1 MPVERY
7 LTIER
12 RMAVP
17 RAAVWRAWRDY
28 ATEWFC
34 PPPWKAPEVEYE
46 LRPGGRSHV
55 RMVGP
60 DGEDMTMTGVVLEVV
75 EGARVVTTD
84 AFAPGWLPQTPFMT
98 AITEFADD
106 DGGGT
111 LYRATARHWTAE
123 AKAQHAAM
131 GFHDGWGAV
140 AAQLEAVARRLHEG
154 EAR

>member
-1 MPVERY
+1 MTDGPFE

-17 RAAVWRAWRDY
+17 RAAVWRAWRDH

-34 PPPWKAPEVEYE
+34 PPPWKAPEVEYN

-60 DGEDMTMTGVVLEVV
+60 AGEDMVLTGVVLEAV
-75 EGARVVTTD
+75 EGERVVTTD
-84 AFAPGWLPQTPFMT
+84 AFAEGWLPRTPFMV

-106 DGGGT
+106 GEGT
-111 LYRATARHWTAE
+111 IYRATARHWSEE
-123 AKAQHAAM
+123 ARAQHEAM
-131 GFHDGWGAV
+131 GFHEGWGKV
-140 AAQLEAVARRLHEG
+140 AEQLEAVARRIHQG
-154 EAR
+154 ETR